1 MKSYIQTNTDKDNLT
16 DYSSDGKKF
25 SGTLHFTLYEHF
37 GLDKP
42 DVEKIY
48 GDLAGF
54 RAWFELQ
61 HNKKYNG
68 KFKPYINLME
78 YNVYFEG
85 EL

>member
-1 MKSYIQTNTDKDNLT
+1 MHQVEKYMKSYIQTNTDKDNLT

-48 GDLAGF
+48 GDLD
-54 RAWFELQ
+54 RHL
-61 HNKKYNG
+61 
-68 KFKPYINLME
+68 IL
-78 YNVYFEG
+78 
-85 EL
+85 

>member
-1 MKSYIQTNTDKDNLT
+1 MKSYIQTTTDKDNLT

-48 GDLAGF
+48 GDLD
-54 RAWFELQ
+54 RHL
-61 HNKKYNG
+61 
-68 KFKPYINLME
+68 IL
-78 YNVYFEG
+78 
-85 EL
+85 